1 VPFELVPPGTHI
13 DFLGKRRLCAALSIL
28 ALLISLVAIPVRGMM
43 APGSSL
49 EGMGTLEK
57 AGAIL
62 SRGVRLGIDFAGG
75 TELVERFEK
84 GAAVDEGAIRSVV
97 SRCGVSDPTVI
108 RYGETEEAEFL
119 IRFRQAPDAE
129 LAPASADCPI
139 SDEQR
144 AELVEAAATGT
155 GDDEEAVGGGT
166 GEMIDRL
173 TMALANEFGSV
184 EMRRAEFV
192 GPRVGAELRRDG
204 FKAMALAG
212 LLILVYIAFRFSTR
226 FAPGA
231 IVALVHDVSITAGCF
246 VILGMEFDLRV
257 LAALLAIM
265 GYSLNDTII
274 IYDRIRENLELHT
287 KFDLVDVLNRSVNQ
301 TLARTVL
308 TSGTTLAAVLSLL
321 FLGGEVIRPFA
332 VAMSIGIVVGTYS
345 SIFIAAPTLLWLETR
360 YGSATAAD
368 PGKTTAAGAAFVTR
382 TAAPGGS
389 TSETPRKK
397 KRGKRKKKAGGAR

>member
-1 VPFELVPPGTHI
+1 
-13 DFLGKRRLCAALSIL
+13 
-28 ALLISLVAIPVRGMM
+28 MM
-43 APGSSL
+43 APGSPL
-49 EGMGTLEK
+49 EGLGSLEK
-57 AGAIL
+57 ARAIL

-75 TELVERFEK
+75 TELVERFGK
-84 GAAVDEGAIRSVV
+84 DAAVDEAAIRSVV
-97 SRCGVSDPTVI
+97 TRCGVSDPTVI

-129 LAPASADCPI
+129 LSPASADCPL

-144 AELVEAAATGT
+144 ALLAEAAATGA
-155 GDDEEAVGGGT
+155 GDDEEAEGGGT

-184 EMRRAEFV
+184 ELRRAEFV

-204 FKAMALAG
+204 IKAMVLAG
-212 LLILVYIAFRFSTR
+212 LLILIYIAFRFSPR

-231 IVALVHDVSITAGCF
+231 IVALVHDVGLTAGCF
-246 VILGMEFDLRV
+246 VILGLEFDLRV
-257 LAALLAIM
+257 LAALLAIL

-274 IYDRIRENLELHT
+274 IYDRIRENLALHT
-287 KFDLVDVLNRSVNQ
+287 KYDLVDVLNRSINQ

-308 TSGTTLAAVLSLL
+308 TSGTTLTAVLSLL
-321 FLGGEVIRPFA
+321 LLGGEVIRPFA
-332 VAMSIGIVVGTYS
+332 IAMSIGIVVGTYS

-368 PGKTTAAGAAFVTR
+368 PGRTASAGAAFVTR
-382 TAAPGGS
+382 TGSAGGS

-397 KRGKRKKKAGGAR
+397 RGKRRKKAGGAR